1 MDYYY
6 ATPLALFLAWTLAQG
21 FTLLLAL
28 TTNRSRRKL
37 PPGPS
42 PLPIIGN
49 LHLLGN
55 QPHRSLAKLA
65 DFHGPI
71 MRLKLGQT
79 TAVVISSSDMAKQ
92 VLQKQGSAFSNRPV
106 PNSVHVDNYH
116 VSSVVWLPAS
126 RPQWKNLR
134 KILNNY
140 IFSVSK
146 LDASQHFRY
155 KKIEELVVYC
165 QRSSQMGEAVDI
177 GGTIFRTL
185 LNLLSNIL
193 FSKDLADPYEN
204 SGKEFKE
211 LVEGLLLGLGKI
223 DLADY
228 FPVLKIVDPQGKRR
242 YNSCLRK
249 LLKLFRELV
258 NERLELRKS
267 QNDQKTDIIEAL
279 ITASEQ
285 SPQEIDVKNIP
296 SICLDVF
303 VAGTDTSSNVMEW
316 AMAEIL
322 KAPEVMKKAQAELA
336 EVIGEGKAIEEA
348 DILRL
353 PYLQCIIKET
363 YRLHP
368 PAPFLVPREA
378 GEDVEVCGYTVPK
391 GSKLMVNVWAI
402 GRDATLWE
410 DPLVFNPDRFMD
422 SKMDVRGQDF
432 ELIPFGAG
440 RRICP
445 GLPLAVRMVP
455 VMLGTL
461 LNTFK
466 WKIEG
471 DVAPKDLDM
480 QDKFG
485 LTLARL
491 RPLRAVPLPL

>member
-211 LVEGLLLGLGKI
+211 LVEGLL
-223 DLADY
+223 
-228 FPVLKIVDPQGKRR
+228 
-242 YNSCLRK
+242 
-249 LLKLFRELV
+249 
-258 NERLELRKS
+258 RLELRKS

-296 SICLDVF
+296 SICVDVF

-322 KAPEVMKKAQAELA
+322 KAPEVMKKAQVELA
-336 EVIGEGKAIEEA
+336 EVIREGKAIEEA

-402 GRDATLWE
+402 GRDSTLWE

-440 RRICP
+440 
-445 GLPLAVRMVP
+445 
-455 VMLGTL
+455 
-461 LNTFK
+461 
-466 WKIEG
+466 
-471 DVAPKDLDM
+471 
-480 QDKFG
+480 
-485 LTLARL
+485 
-491 RPLRAVPLPL
+491 

>member
-1 MDYYY
+1 
-6 ATPLALFLAWTLAQG
+6 
-21 FTLLLAL
+21 
-28 TTNRSRRKL
+28 
-37 PPGPS
+37 
-42 PLPIIGN
+42 
-49 LHLLGN
+49 
-55 QPHRSLAKLA
+55 
-65 DFHGPI
+65 
-71 MRLKLGQT
+71 
-79 TAVVISSSDMAKQ
+79 ISSSDMAKQ

-410 DPLVFNPDRFMD
+410 DPLVFNPDR
-422 SKMDVRGQDF
+422 
-432 ELIPFGAG
+432 
-440 RRICP
+440 
-445 GLPLAVRMVP
+445 
-455 VMLGTL
+455 
-461 LNTFK
+461 
-466 WKIEG
+466 
-471 DVAPKDLDM
+471 
-480 QDKFG
+480 
-485 LTLARL
+485 
-491 RPLRAVPLPL
+491 